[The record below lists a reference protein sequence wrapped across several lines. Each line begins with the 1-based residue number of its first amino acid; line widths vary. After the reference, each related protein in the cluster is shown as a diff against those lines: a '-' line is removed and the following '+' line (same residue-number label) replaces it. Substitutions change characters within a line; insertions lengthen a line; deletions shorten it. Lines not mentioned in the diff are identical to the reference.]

1 MTEQEL
7 AASTAGKSSAPK
19 PDKKGR
25 NTKSVKLTADE
36 LRQKT
41 SEQIGSL
48 ATSVST
54 PMMAAIRETATQ
66 QIMLQTVQAMPDI
79 LTNANAGLA
88 DFFASF
94 EPEKLAGDLT
104 MNLLPQSAQLALKAA

>member
-7 AASTAGKSSAPK
+7 AAMNAGKSSAPK
-19 PDKKGR
+19 PGRKGK
-25 NTKSVKLTADE
+25 NAKSVSLTADE

-79 LTNANAGLA
+79 LTDANAGLA

-94 EPEKLAGDLT
+94 EPETLAGDLT
-104 MNLLPQSAQLALKAA
+104 MSLLPQSAQLALKAA